1 MRFGQPP
8 IDFPRRLRH
17 HSGMAAEQPGKHSPE
32 DDTALL
38 IVALN
43 HVMAWHEARIDRG
56 VQVIN
61 YFVVAGA
68 VLITAYAGALNGK
81 HYGIAVVV
89 ALSGMALAIFAF
101 ITVRQQRRGAGD
113 AEPAIGELQKR
124 VASKLDVPSFRIYEP
139 EAGGQRA
146 GIENIIVF
154 ALVVLLSLGSAIY
167 AALQ

>member
-1 MRFGQPP
+1 
-8 IDFPRRLRH
+8 
-17 HSGMAAEQPGKHSPE
+17 MAAEQPGKHSPE

-101 ITVRQQRRGAGD
+101 ITVRQQRRGAETPSPRLVSSRKGLLVSSMSPLS
-113 AEPAIGELQKR
+113 AYMSQRQEANER
-124 VASKLDVPSFRIYEP
+124 VLKT
-139 EAGGQRA
+139 
-146 GIENIIVF
+146 
-154 ALVVLLSLGSAIY
+154 
-167 AALQ
+167 

>member
-1 MRFGQPP
+1 
-8 IDFPRRLRH
+8 
-17 HSGMAAEQPGKHSPE
+17 MAAEQPGKHSPE

-38 IVALN
+38 IAALN
-43 HVMAWHEARIDRG
+43 HVMAWHEVRIDRG

-68 VLITAYAGALNGK
+68 VLITAYAGALNGR

-154 ALVVLLSLGSAIY
+154 ALAVLLSLGSAIY

>member
-1 MRFGQPP
+1 
-8 IDFPRRLRH
+8 
-17 HSGMAAEQPGKHSPE
+17 MAAEQPGKHSPE

-139 EAGGQRA
+139 EAGGQR
-146 GIENIIVF
+146 G
-154 ALVVLLSLGSAIY
+154 VLKT
-167 AALQ
+167 